1 MASTLEI
8 IIKVTDKF
16 TGAFKEAEAK
26 MKSLKEVGQQLSS
39 IGAGL
44 TVGVTLPLAAIGAAS
59 VKAASDLSETVNKVN
74 VVFGESAQEIMTWGK
89 TAATSLGM
97 SQQQALEAAGTFGN
111 LFTSM
116 KMGQGVSAEMS
127 RGLVDLSADLASFN
141 NLDPAMVLE
150 KLRSGIVGETEPLR
164 TLGVNITEAAVQ
176 TKALEMGLASAGEEL
191 TTQQKVLA
199 RYAIIMEQTA
209 NAQGDFGRTSDGLA
223 NQTRILKAQF
233 SDAAAM
239 LGQNLL
245 PMALQVV
252 QALNGMLTA
261 FNSMPQPMQGA
272 VIGIGLFLAALGPI
286 VGTVGT
292 VMQAVVQ
299 IKALGAAATALGV
312 SVPALGAFATG
323 LKGIGAAAL
332 AATGPFIPLI
342 AAISALVWLLNT
354 DFGKS
359 GITAGKQLLVLA
371 SGGLGDLLGGKAYG
385 DRVRQNNAKSMGLPG
400 FANGFS
406 GVVGGSGGT
415 DSQLVQFMGTPGE
428 PVLVGKRGAGGGM
441 TVIIQAQTVMGDNI
455 ERVIIG
461 PLDKWARSKGLI

>member
-44 TVGVTLPLAAIGAAS
+44 TVGVTLPLAALGAVS
-59 VKAASDLSETVNKVN
+59 IKAASDLTESINKVN
-74 VVFGESAQEIMTWGK
+74 VVFGESSQEILTWGK
-89 TAATSLGM
+89 TAATTLGM

-141 NLDPAMVLE
+141 NIDSAQVLE
-150 KLRSGIVGETEPLR
+150 KLRSGITGETEPLKV
-164 TLGVNITEAAVQ
+164 LGVNMDEATV
-176 TKALEMGLASAGEEL
+176 KAKAMQLGIASAGQEL

-209 NAQGDFGRTSDGLA
+209 KAQGDQGRTSGELA
-223 NQTRILKAQF
+223 GQTRILKAQLA
-233 SDAAAM
+233 DAAAM

-245 PMALQVV
+245 PMTLQVV
-252 QALNGMLTA
+252 QALNGMLTT
-261 FNSMPQPMQGA
+261 FNGMPAGTQQA

-299 IKALGAAATALGV
+299 IKAMGAAATALGV

-323 LKGIGAAAL
+323 LKG
-332 AATGPFIPLI
+332 
-342 AAISALVWLLNT
+342 
-354 DFGKS
+354 
-359 GITAGKQLLVLA
+359 QL
-371 SGGLGDLLGGKAYG
+371 
-385 DRVRQNNAKSMGLPG
+385 RWPR
-400 FANGFS
+400 
-406 GVVGGSGGT
+406 
-415 DSQLVQFMGTPGE
+415 
-428 PVLVGKRGAGGGM
+428 PVHLFR
-441 TVIIQAQTVMGDNI
+441 
-455 ERVIIG
+455 
-461 PLDKWARSKGLI
+461 